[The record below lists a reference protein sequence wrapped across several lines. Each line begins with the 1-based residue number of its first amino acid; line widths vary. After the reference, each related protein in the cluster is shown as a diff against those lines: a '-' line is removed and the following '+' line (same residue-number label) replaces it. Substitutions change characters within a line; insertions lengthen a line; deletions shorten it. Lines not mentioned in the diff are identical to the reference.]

1 MSEFRY
7 MFLKRKLQRE
17 IASFIRSQSRDKDF
31 EEKKSETMGEHLLHK
46 LYVKPRK
53 SQMCKMI
60 VEM

>member
-17 IASFIRSQSRDKDF
+17 IASFIRLQKRDKDF
-31 EEKKSETMGEHLLHK
+31 EKKSESMGDHLLHK
-46 LYVKPRK
+46 LYTEHRK

>member
-17 IASFIRSQSRDKDF
+17 IASFICLQNRNKDF
-31 EEKKSETMGEHLLHK
+31 EEKKSESMGNHLLHK
-46 LYVKPRK
+46 LYTEPIK

>member
-7 MFLKRKLQRE
+7 IFLKRKLQRE
-17 IASFIRSQSRDKDF
+17 IASFIRLQKRDKDF
-31 EEKKSETMGEHLLHK
+31 EEKKSENMEEHLLHK
-46 LYVKPRK
+46 LYTEHRK